1 MTRYLSL
8 REVLI
13 LHERVA
19 AISGGGVG
27 VRDLGLLESAI
38 AQPRQSFDGKD
49 LYPSIVEKAVAL
61 GFSLISNHPF
71 VDGNK
76 RVGHAALE
84 VFLLLNGYQL
94 DASVDEQERVILAIA
109 AGAMTREELTRWVE
123 ENGCETSRNGSLEA

>member
-1 MTRYLSL
+1 VIRYLSL
-8 REVLI
+8 REVLV

-19 AISGGGVG
+19 AVSGGGVG
-27 VRDLGLLESAI
+27 VRDLGLLESAV
-38 AQPRQSFDGKD
+38 AQPRQTFGGAD

-84 VFLLLNGYQL
+84 VFLLLNGFEL
-94 DASVDEQERVILAIA
+94 DAPVDDQERIVLGVAS
-109 AGAMTREELTRWVE
+109 GEMTREEFARWVDAHA
-123 ENGCETSRNGSLEA
+123 CDAT

>member
-1 MTRYLSL
+1 MIRYLSL

-19 AISGGGVG
+19 VVSGGGVG
-27 VRDLGLLESAI
+27 VRDLGLLESAV
-38 AQPRQSFDGKD
+38 AQPRQTFGGAD

-84 VFLLLNGYQL
+84 VFLLLNGFEL
-94 DASVDEQERVILAIA
+94 DAPVDDQERIVLGVAS
-109 AGAMTREELTRWVE
+109 GEMTREEFARWVDAHA
-123 ENGCETSRNGSLEA
+123 CDAT

>member
-38 AQPRQSFDGKD
+38 AQPRQSFDGTD
-49 LYPSIVEKAVAL
+49 LYPSIVEKSVAL

-94 DASVDEQERVILAIA
+94 DSSVDEQERVVLAVA
-109 AGAMTREELTRWVE
+109 AGDMTREELTCWVE
-123 ENGCETSRNGSLEA
+123 ENVFEASESTTS

>member
-8 REVLI
+8 REILT
-13 LHERVA
+13 LHERIA
-19 AISGGGVG
+19 AGSGGGVG

-38 AQPRQSFDGKD
+38 AQPRQSFDGAD
-49 LYPSIVEKAVAL
+49 LHPSIIDKAAAL

-84 VFLLLNGYQL
+84 VFLMLNGYEL
-94 DASVDEQERVILAIA
+94 NASVDKQERVILAVA
-109 AGAMTREELTRWVE
+109 AGRSTREEFRRWVADHVIE
-123 ENGCETSRNGSLEA
+123 ASGEALED